1 MKKLF
6 TLLLIFITCISF
18 AQQKLYKKY
27 KKDESTQEYTTATL
41 LDDGTSSDETLE
53 ESEQKYGVINEN
65 ISFGLSLGFNGNLET
80 IQTAQISPIDN
91 TLVLSDIQST
101 NFVLSTV
108 ISIPFAYKESKI
120 YRFADKDGE
129 PTGQIHKIS
138 NWSFIAS
145 VNLATLQGAQS
156 GNIFNQKISGGLGI
170 SYNFSEDFSIGL
182 TYELISNRTPKDF
195 LIDLDGQ
202 EILENGQT
210 LTTLDITDNNY
221 FFDKYISTLSFKFIY
236 KLTK

>member
-1 MKKLF
+1 M
-6 TLLLIFITCISF
+6 
-18 AQQKLYKKY
+18 
-27 KKDESTQEYTTATL
+27 
-41 LDDGTSSDETLE
+41 
-53 ESEQKYGVINEN
+53 
-65 ISFGLSLGFNGNLET
+65 
-80 IQTAQISPIDN
+80 
-91 TLVLSDIQST
+91 
-101 NFVLSTV
+101 
-108 ISIPFAYKESKI
+108 
-120 YRFADKDGE
+120 
-129 PTGQIHKIS
+129 
-138 NWSFIAS
+138 
-145 VNLATLQGAQS
+145 QGAQS